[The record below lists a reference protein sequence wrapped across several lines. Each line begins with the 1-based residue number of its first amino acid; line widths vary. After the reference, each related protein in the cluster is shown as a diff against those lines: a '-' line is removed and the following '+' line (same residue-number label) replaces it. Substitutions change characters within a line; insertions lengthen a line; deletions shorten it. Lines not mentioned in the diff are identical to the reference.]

1 MDDIYHS
8 GDKFLSCFYLQFYE
22 KYRFDLLDDFY
33 KRLDDNKNKKKRGDP
48 KNKAYAV
55 FVRLYKAAPKVE
67 TPCCV
72 TFCSIT
78 LVFYG

>member
-33 KRLDDNKNKKKRGDP
+33 KRLNDNKN
-48 KNKAYAV
+48 
-55 FVRLYKAAPKVE
+55 
-67 TPCCV
+67 
-72 TFCSIT
+72 
-78 LVFYG
+78 